1 VRASLSSPITPS
13 LEVGELGTLVETLKR
28 GPLGAGPRRLDG
40 GNNYAESLNDRL
52 VVHSS
57 SAPLVKRS
65 WRLLGGMAGR
75 EGLVALVGLHL
86 AGRQFKGHGE
96 LGSRKRYIR
105 KGAGALLGAGTRT
118 QGVLSHTVHVPY
130 VVLPLSKPFIRR

>member
-1 VRASLSSPITPS
+1 M
-13 LEVGELGTLVETLKR
+13 
-28 GPLGAGPRRLDG
+28 DG
-40 GNNYAESLNDRL
+40 RNFYAWSLNDRL

-65 WRLLGGMAGR
+65 YRLLGGMAGH

-105 KGAGALLGAGTRT
+105 KGASALLGAGTRT
-118 QGVLSHTVHVPY
+118 QGVLSHTVHVPCF
-130 VVLPLSKPFIRR
+130 VLPLSKPFGGKSQQCGDGSGMNPSTLSHQILSVHSSTNPLL